1 MYVGSFGWYGYCYSQ
16 SQRVAP
22 LGLAGGSGLARRA
35 GFGMR
40 RVPPAAAHQSHRPPQ
55 KVNTSRI
62 LAVVAASTSTRISGP
77 TAPRAPRLGIRGRKI
92 GRRSHTHHATRR
104 GVHAR
109 SPARTA
115 YIHRT
120 YDSSPDRPGSV
131 TGPVASSRRRRAR
144 AVPCTYV
151 VCVYRTIYTLHMQPS
166 WPRGRS
172 SAPVSSQ
179 LHILYGVR
187 LRAPRGSGL
196 LFFRDFTAYGTSTS
210 V

>member
-92 GRRSHTHHATRR
+92 GRRSHTHTHHATRR

-131 TGPVASSRRRRAR
+131 TGPVASSRRAR
-144 AVPCTYV
+144 AVRMRIPKPYTCSPVGQEGVLLPPSAHSCTY
-151 VCVYRTIYTLHMQPS
+151 CTVY
-166 WPRGRS
+166 
-172 SAPVSSQ
+172 
-179 LHILYGVR
+179 
-187 LRAPRGSGL
+187 
-196 LFFRDFTAYGTSTS
+196 AYGRRGAQGCFSLEILQRT
-210 V
+210 VHLQAYKKKKR